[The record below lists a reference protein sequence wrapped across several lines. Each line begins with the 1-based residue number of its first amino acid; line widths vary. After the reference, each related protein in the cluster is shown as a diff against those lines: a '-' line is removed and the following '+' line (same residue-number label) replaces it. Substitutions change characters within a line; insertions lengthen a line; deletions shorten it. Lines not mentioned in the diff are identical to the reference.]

1 MSMALGNSPAIS
13 KPQMKIEDTSQFVS
27 VHTLSDRFE
36 ADVLMDALRQE
47 GIPALLRGFE
57 ETAYTGL
64 FVPQKGW
71 GRVMVP
77 KEIEPQAREII
88 RAFVEDIR
96 CSGSSE
102 SASELDP
109 LLWQTLRDSKL
120 NDIIAN
126 AMVEYDPDEDAY
138 IIPFLNTAVLCYPE
152 SEKVEIIG
160 RQACFSQDFQLRLVV
175 LHYLLGA
182 RDEPLSRKWASE
194 KDLPSGSLFFQGQH
208 ALPTESLTNAF
219 DAHPDALEKGA
230 LRIGAE
236 KADLGDLSY
245 LFQVLP
251 RIPLLTIF
259 WRGDEEF
266 EPSFHILFDDTI
278 TRHLN
283 SLDLVWA
290 LVNVFTRMLSH
301 SAASTRESD
310 QDD

>member
-1 MSMALGNSPAIS
+1 
-13 KPQMKIEDTSQFVS
+13 MKIDDTSQFIS
-27 VHTLSDRFE
+27 VHTLSNRFE

-47 GIPALLRGFE
+47 GIPAILRGFE

-77 KEIEPQAREII
+77 REIESQAREII

-96 CSGSSE
+96 GSWPSE
-102 SASELDP
+102 NEPDIDP
-109 LLWQTLRDSKL
+109 LPWQALRESNL
-120 NDIIAN
+120 SEIVTN

-138 IIPFLNTAVLCYPE
+138 IIPFLNTAILCYPATE
-152 SEKVEIIG
+152 RIEIIG

-182 RDEPLSRKWASE
+182 RDEQLSKKWVSE
-194 KDLPSGSLFFQGQH
+194 KDIPSGNLFFHGPH
-208 ALPTESLTNAF
+208 ALPTESLRNAF
-219 DAHPDALEKGA
+219 DAHPEALETGA
-230 LRIGAE
+230 QRIGAE
-236 KADLGDLSY
+236 KANLGDLSY
-245 LFQVLP
+245 LFRVLP
-251 RIPLLTIF
+251 RIPVLTIF

-266 EPSFHILFDDTI
+266 ESSFHILFDETI

-290 LVNVFTRMLSH
+290 LVNVFTRILSH
-301 SAASTRESD
+301 SAASTLESD
-310 QDD
+310 QDE